1 MWGVRQVETTPP
13 RPWRKI
19 VPQLFARLGHAEAGV
34 RQHVRTLITHIGS
47 DLPDAIIY
55 PTVSLPPVMLRSVAI
70 RNDM

>member
-1 MWGVRQVETTPP
+1 MRQVETTPP

-55 PTVSLPPVMLRSVAI
+55 PTVR
-70 RNDM
+70 DM